1 MASKN
6 INLLNA
12 VKDLLI
18 EFANKEGIILADEFD
33 SVEDFKMFTVAFTI
47 KSLVDLGMTVQDAYD
62 AAMGDGEYDKLVETV
77 WNECQ

>member
-1 MASKN
+1 MASKS

-18 EFANKEGIILADEFD
+18 EFANKEGIILANEFD
-33 SVEDFKMFTVAFTI
+33 SVEDFKRFIIAFTV

-62 AAMGDGEYDKLVETV
+62 AAMGDGAYDELVEKV